1 MIDTKDKNTKNAIKR
16 IGEAEERK
24 KASLIQHELKE
35 IFDELSRLDNSIHR
49 YNNEITEIDC
59 AKKISVKKKR
69 NGKKNTDDGVL
80 IKKMCERE
88 DELRDLV
95 KEAVSRTRELEERR
109 DEISE

>member
-24 KASLIQHELKE
+24 KASLVQHELKE
-35 IFDELSRLDNSIHR
+35 ILGELSRLDNSIHR
-49 YNNEITEIDC
+49 YNNEITDIDW
-59 AKKISVKKKR
+59 AKKMATKKEKS
-69 NGKKNTDDGVL
+69 GKKNTGGIL